1 MCTGP
6 SCASWRRP
14 RARCTIPASSPTWH
28 SAMRRA
34 TSRARSSR
42 SPTPSSTASTS
53 AIILS
58 DHPIAARWRAI
69 REQAGRGEH
78 RAALIPYLTA
88 GHPTPETSLAAL
100 RLAEAAGADFVEVGV
115 PFSDP
120 LADGPTIQRSTQAA
134 LDAGMTVPRV
144 LELIGRAALG
154 IPVVIMTYVNPVMAY
169 GLERFVAD
177 AHAAGAAGLVLTDF
191 PAGADPALEEL
202 VLASPLALI
211 RLIAPTTTPERLAR
225 AVRGASGF
233 LYLISRLGVTGAR
246 DRVPPDLAEHVARVR
261 AASPLPLAVGF
272 GISTPAQARATAQLA
287 DGVVVGGALV
297 DALGSGGLPAAE
309 RLILDLAAA
318 VHGNGA

>member
-1 MCTGP
+1 
-6 SCASWRRP
+6 
-14 RARCTIPASSPTWH
+14 
-28 SAMRRA
+28 
-34 TSRARSSR
+34 
-42 SPTPSSTASTS
+42 
-53 AIILS
+53 LS
-58 DHPIAARWRAI
+58 EHPIAARWRTL
-69 REQAGRGEH
+69 RAGERR
-78 RAALIPYLTA
+78 RAALMPYLTA
-88 GHPTPETSLAAL
+88 GHPTPEASLAAL
-100 RLAEAAGADFVEVGV
+100 QLVQAAGADFVEVGV

-154 IPVVIMTYVNPVMAY
+154 IPVVIMTYVNPVLAY

-177 AHAAGAAGLVLTDF
+177 AHAAGAAGLLLTDF
-191 PAGADPALEEL
+191 PAGADPALEQL
-202 VLASPLALI
+202 VLSSPLALI
-211 RLIAPTTTPERLAR
+211 RLIAPTTTPERLTR

-272 GISTPAQARATAQLA
+272 GISTPDQARATAQLA
-287 DGVVVGGALV
+287 DGVVVGSALV
-297 DALGSGGLPAAE
+297 DALASGGLPAAE
-309 RLILDLAAA
+309 RLIRDLAAA